1 MRVSYNWL
9 KKYVDLQLSPEELAD
24 KLTMAGLEVDSVE
37 YLAEGIDKVVVGKI
51 LKVDPHPNADKL
63 VVCSVDVG
71 TPEGGEGPLQI
82 ITGATNVAAG
92 QLVPV
97 AVVGAT
103 LPGEFKIRRA
113 NFRGLPS
120 YGMLCSADELK
131 LNPALVSPEDRE
143 GIMILGP
150 DAEIGMPVATYLGLD
165 DYVIEIELTPN
176 RADCLSMINVA
187 REVAAITGSQLRLP
201 SLDLNRMEGG
211 LPCSVEIAA
220 DDLCSRYIA
229 LMIEDIQLGPS
240 PRWMQQC
247 LLAAGMRPINN
258 VVDVTNFVMLE
269 TGQPLHAFD
278 YDTLHGRK
286 IIVRRAR
293 PDEKIVSL
301 DGVLRHLDPEMLV
314 IADEDRSVGIAG
326 VMGGLDTEVTGATK
340 TVLLESAHFD
350 NGSIR
355 KTARKLGLRSEAS
368 SRFEKGVNR
377 EGALFAAL
385 RAVQLMEEMGAGKG
399 KMGIVD
405 VYPHPWKSPE
415 ITLRTKRTNQILGTN
430 FTTEEIKSL
439 INKLD
444 FTVVEEDED
453 SIRYLIPSYRQDITR
468 EIDLIEEVARLYG
481 YNNIPLT
488 LPKSEM
494 SPEQKTPLQALH
506 DTVVDQAAALG
517 LREIVSYSFI
527 NPQSFDKLNLPE
539 EHPWRQVVRIANP
552 LTEEQSVMRTS
563 LLPGLLGT
571 AERNFSRRQTALSL
585 FEVGRVFIPAPSE
598 PLPQEKLQLGLL
610 ISGQFKPGWSW
621 PVQELDF
628 YHIKGIMEHLIEQV
642 LGTDFSFRPITG
654 KPYLHPGRGAEI
666 LYRDQVI
673 GELGE
678 LHPDVQENY
687 GFTQRVYIGYLDL
700 ETIVAL
706 DKKEVRFTP
715 IPRFPS
721 VDRHM
726 AVLLPE
732 EVSSDKVIQII
743 RELGGSLVVGY
754 ELFDVYRG
762 PQIPA
767 GWKSLAYGITYQ
779 DAERTLTDEEVNH
792 LHEKIKE
799 AIKEQLGADFR

>member
-9 KKYVDLQLSPEELAD
+9 KKYVDLKVSPMELAD
-24 KLTMAGLEVDSVE
+24 KLTMAGLEVASVE

-51 LKVDPHPNADKL
+51 LKVEPHPNADKL

-71 TPEGGEGPLQI
+71 TPGEPLQI
-82 ITGATNVAAG
+82 VTGATNVAAG

-103 LPGEFKIRRA
+103 LPGDFKIRKA

-131 LNPALVSPEDRE
+131 INPALVSLEDRE
-143 GIMILGP
+143 GIMSLGP
-150 DAEIGMPVATYLGLD
+150 DAQIGMPVTTYLGLD

-187 REVAAITGSQLRLP
+187 REVAAITGSRLNLP
-201 SLDLNRMEGG
+201 SLDLDRMQGE
-211 LPCSVEIAA
+211 LPCSVEIEA

-286 IIVRRAR
+286 IIVRRAK
-293 PDEKIVSL
+293 PNENMMSL
-301 DGVLRHLDPEMLV
+301 DGVLRRLDPEMLV
-314 IADEDRSVGIAG
+314 IADEDRAVGIAG
-326 VMGGLDTEVTGATK
+326 VMGGLETEVTDATK

-350 NGSIR
+350 NMSIR

-399 KMGIVD
+399 KMGIID
-405 VYPHPWKSPE
+405 VYPHPWESYE
-415 ITLRTKRTNQILGTN
+415 ITLRTKRTNQILGTD
-430 FTTEEIKSL
+430 FTTQEIKNFISQ
-439 INKLD
+439 LD
-444 FTVVEEDED
+444 FTVLQEEGD

-481 YNNIPLT
+481 YNKIPVT
-488 LPKSEM
+488 MPKSEM
-494 SPEQKTPLQALH
+494 TPEQKTPLQSLH
-506 DTVVDQAAALG
+506 DTVVDTAAALG
-517 LREIVSYSFI
+517 LTEIVSYSFI
-527 NPQSFDKLNLPE
+527 NPQSFDKLNLPQ
-539 EHPWRQVVRIANP
+539 EHPWRQVVQIANP

-563 LLPGLLGT
+563 LLPGLLGA

-585 FEVGRVFIPAPSE
+585 FEVGRVFLPSVSG
-598 PLPQEKLQLGLL
+598 PLPQERLQLGIL

-628 YHIKGIMEHLIEQV
+628 YHLKGMLEYLIEQV
-642 LGTDFSFRPITG
+642 LGTKLSFKPITG
-654 KPYLHPGRGAEI
+654 KPFLHPGRGAEV

-673 GELGE
+673 GEMGE

-687 GFTQRVYIGYLDL
+687 GFSQRVYIGYLDL
-700 ETIVAL
+700 ERIAAL
-706 DKKEVRFTP
+706 DKKEIRFTP

-732 EVSSDKVIQII
+732 EVSSDRIGQVI
-743 RELGGSLVVGY
+743 REIGGSLVASY

-762 PQIPA
+762 PQVPA

-779 DAERTLTDEEVNH
+779 DAERTLTDEEVNQ
-792 LHEKIKE
+792 LHDKIKE